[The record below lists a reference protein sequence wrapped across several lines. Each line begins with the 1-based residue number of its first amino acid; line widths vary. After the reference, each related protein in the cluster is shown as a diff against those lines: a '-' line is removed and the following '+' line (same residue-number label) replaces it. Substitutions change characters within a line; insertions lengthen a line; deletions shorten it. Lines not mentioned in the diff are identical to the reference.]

1 MPVVVVTSADGDPA
15 VVVPV
20 VVVLEV
26 VMVHSAATVQF
37 RIEHC
42 VAASRWRHHAWH
54 CVLRVFS
61 ECLHK
66 SRLLLINY
74 YERAP
79 ARPRR
84 FKFHF

>member
-37 RIEHC
+37 RIKHC
-42 VAASRWRHHAWH
+42 VSRAQDGVTTLGIVFCASTASASTSHGY
-54 CVLRVFS
+54 C
-61 ECLHK
+61 
-66 SRLLLINY
+66 
-74 YERAP
+74 
-79 ARPRR
+79 
-84 FKFHF
+84 

>member
-1 MPVVVVTSADGDPA
+1 MPVVVVVTSADGDSS

-42 VAASRWRHHAWH
+42 VAWFQDGVTTLDIVFCAS
-54 CVLRVFS
+54 
-61 ECLHK
+61 
-66 SRLLLINY
+66 
-74 YERAP
+74 P
-79 ARPRR
+79 PR
-84 FKFHF
+84 